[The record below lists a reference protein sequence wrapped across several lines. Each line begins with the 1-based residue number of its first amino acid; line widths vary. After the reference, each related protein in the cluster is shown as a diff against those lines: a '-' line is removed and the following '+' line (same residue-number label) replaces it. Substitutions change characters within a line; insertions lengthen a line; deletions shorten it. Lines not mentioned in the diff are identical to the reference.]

1 VIGSGF
7 LVTALTLSAGS
18 VGSQDPQAQAYR
30 EYLQAG
36 NYVHAVAASAA
47 IADPLARHRAQ
58 VESRFLCGDLTGAM
72 LAVRRGLAAHPDDLQ
87 LLINGADLA
96 FQLLQIDEGFK
107 WSQSVARLATE
118 SPNLPQ
124 ESRDFYTRRAEGF
137 VELSHDAKRSHV
149 AQAVALLRA
158 QCTVGMV
165 VLLAIGFL
173 VVIRLRPQ
181 S

>member
-1 VIGSGF
+1 MIGSGF
-7 LVTALTLSAGS
+7 LVAALTLSAVS
-18 VGSQDPQAQAYR
+18 VGSQDPQNQVYR

-36 NYVHAVAASAA
+36 NYVHAVAAAAA

-58 VESRFLCGDLTGAM
+58 VEARFLCGDLTGAL
-72 LAVRRGLAAHPDDLQ
+72 LAVRQGLAAHPDDLQ

-96 FQLLQIDEGFK
+96 LQLLQIEEGSK
-107 WSQSVARLATE
+107 WSQRIVRLATE

-124 ESRDFYTRRAEGF
+124 ESRDFYHRRAEGL
-137 VELSHDAKRSHV
+137 VARSIDSKRSHV
-149 AQAVALLRA
+149 AQAAALLRA
-158 QCTVGMV
+158 QCTVGMA